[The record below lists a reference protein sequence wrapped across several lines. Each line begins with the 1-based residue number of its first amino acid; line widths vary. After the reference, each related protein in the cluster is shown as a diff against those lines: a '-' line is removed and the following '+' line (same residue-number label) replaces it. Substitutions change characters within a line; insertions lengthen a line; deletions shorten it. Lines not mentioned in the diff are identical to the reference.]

1 MKSGIKK
8 FNQKFFNGFFIHLDF
23 KILAVTSVR
32 KILALGQID
41 AEEAALL
48 WARDNGLETDRPLVL
63 PKTIHAFTP
72 GCRTGTAIACQT
84 AELLENVLQSDGTLL
99 LTLKSSLGPEQSKAL
114 EFLGANKKPFLHL
127 WSAVPQAGRLARY
140 FLKSHNVRI
149 LNVVG
154 SSRDTG
160 EPIEVFI
167 RSVFDALLISTAHV

>member
-1 MKSGIKK
+1 MKSGIEK
-8 FNQKFFNGFFIHLDF
+8 FNQKFFNGFFIHLGF

-63 PKTIHAFTP
+63 PKTSHAFTP